1 MIKVDRV
8 RIGKIR
14 EVYWIYTE
22 KYIKKHHKKIIMK
35 VAEFQTLPDEVINR
49 DGKVWRFVGKTLGL
63 YANRDEAQTFK
74 AFYEERFKRGFFL
87 LKMGD
92 FAEVEL
98 RIEPFCKQY
107 ALYWRKV

>member
-1 MIKVDRV
+1 
-8 RIGKIR
+8 
-14 EVYWIYTE
+14 
-22 KYIKKHHKKIIMK
+22 MK
-35 VAEFQTLPDEVINR
+35 VAEFVTLPDAEIHR

-63 YANRDEAQTFK
+63 YADKQVALTFK
-74 AFYEERFKRGFFL
+74 AFYEERFKKGFFL

-98 RIEPFCKQY
+98 RLEPFHKQY